1 MQLLNSATATG
12 LMGEYIALSAILSM
26 GWKATHCPMDRID
39 ALAFNAVDQT
49 FLRCQIKTAS
59 LGLSGHHKSARHHF
73 QLGHGCKAKHLP
85 TKEDYDVLCL
95 VSPNAR
101 RCLFLPVTSV
111 RQYSMRVSPTRFTE
125 DAERESWDKA
135 LAVVLEMRR

>member
-1 MQLLNSATATG
+1 LLISATTTG

-39 ALAFNAVDQT
+39 ALAFLDQT

-59 LGLSGHHKSARHHF
+59 LLGDSDGRSPRHHF
-73 QLGHGCKAKHLP
+73 QLGHGSKAKHLP

-101 RCLFLPVTSV
+101 RCLFLPITSV
-111 RQYSMRVSPTRFTE
+111 RQYSMRLSASRFTE
-125 DAERESWDKA
+125 DAERDSWDKT
-135 LAVVLEMRR
+135 LAVVLEMRK

>member
-1 MQLLNSATATG
+1 
-12 LMGEYIALSAILSM
+12 M

-39 ALAFNAVDQT
+39 ALAFLGQT

-59 LGLSGHHKSARHHF
+59 LAISGHHKSARHHF
-73 QLGHGCKAKHLP
+73 QLGHGCKTKHLP
-85 TKEDYDVLCL
+85 TKDDYDVLCL

-111 RQYSMRVSPTRFTE
+111 RQYSMRLPETRFTK
-125 DAERESWDKA
+125 DAERDSWDKA
-135 LAVVLEMRR
+135 VAVVLEMRK